1 MKKDLLDKIKIVI
14 FLAFLI
20 VPGAV
25 FYIYC
30 AFNPGSFQ
38 TLTFDKSE
46 NRSAAAFPTITQ
58 MATSGNPLMDYYNDR
73 VPFRLEVI
81 KFYRKMN
88 GALETP
94 YRDNMAP
101 VLAKV
106 FYVEP
111 TKQLAANEGDESE
124 ISELDEFFM
133 QDEFADYMDGDGT
146 DVVDYSA
153 SEITEAGGMEEVSAV
168 VTAEKELIIPGKE
181 ENDSETG
188 SEKTSEKASEIISEK
203 TSETASEVTSETT
216 SELTSDVK
224 QVADGNTVDPNAPVT
239 PETPTQ
245 QVVAPDPSQVTIATP
260 PAAAVENGEYFAPIT
275 SGQALLGRENW
286 LFLNDG
292 RNLPYYTGENIL
304 SNGDMAAYLQRME
317 MLNNIC
323 AQRGIILGYII
334 CPDKNQVYTE
344 YMPTI
349 PRVNTYTRVHRFTD
363 YVKTADPGIHLSYPL
378 YELTN
383 AKAVGQCY
391 YRYDTHWNNLGAF
404 IGVQNLYANMGLPSV
419 GLESVGITEQ
429 YGFFASDLARLGNID
444 VSDYPPD
451 RDYVINYRPDVS
463 ITSCSGTGNDGIYT
477 STTDNPNGLKL
488 ALVGDSYRVRMAP
501 YVEKDFSQSTIL
513 HRNNV
518 PQAAA
523 QIRECNVLIVECVE
537 RYDKEM
543 FTNLNQLI
551 TVLSN

>member
-30 AFNPGSFQ
+30 ALNPGSFQ
-38 TLTFDKSE
+38 ALTFDKSE
-46 NRSAAAFPTITQ
+46 NRSAAAFPTVTQ
-58 MATSGNPLMDYYNDR
+58 MATSGNPIMDYYNDR

-94 YRDNMAP
+94 YRNNVAP

-111 TKQLAANEGDESE
+111 TKMLAVNDGEESE
-124 ISELDEFFM
+124 ISELDVL
-133 QDEFADYMDGDGT
+133 ADYTDGDGT
-146 DVVDYSA
+146 DVVDSSA

-181 ENDSETG
+181 ENNSETESENL
-188 SEKTSEKASEIISEK
+188 SEKTSEKASEVTSEK
-203 TSETASEVTSETT
+203 TSEIASETASETT
-216 SELTSDVK
+216 SEPTSDVK
-224 QVADGNTVDPNAPVT
+224 QVADNNTTDPNAPQTSEAPAQEVVV
-239 PETPTQ
+239 PEP
-245 QVVAPDPSQVTIATP
+245 PQVTLVTP
-260 PAAAVENGEYFAPIT
+260 PAAAVESGDYFAPIT
-275 SGQALLGRENW
+275 SGQTLLGRENW

-383 AKAVGQCY
+383 AKAIGQCY

-404 IGVQNLYANMGLPSV
+404 IGLQNLYANMGLPSV

-444 VSDYPPD
+444 VSDYPAD

-463 ITSCSGTGNDGIYT
+463 ITSCSGSANDGIYT

-488 ALVGDSYRVRMAP
+488 AMVGDSYRVRMAP
-501 YVEKDFSQSTIL
+501 YAEKDFSQSTIL

-523 QIRECNVLIVECVE
+523 QIKECNVLIVECVE

-543 FTNLNQLI
+543 LSNLNQLI